1 MEQNYTVYVCIEDTV
16 PQLEG
21 KVEKSHEDE
30 MMSTDHSKGIMVPI
44 TLLYIIL
51 FYTCP
56 NY

>member
-16 PQLEG
+16 SQLEG

-51 FYTCP
+51 FYRCP
-56 NY
+56 S